1 MTKNNDLKEFNFSR
15 MPFVL
20 GFGGLIP
27 FVFCVIIIIL
37 DIDFSFNPTKALLYY
52 GSVILSFVGAISWGF
67 ATREQTK
74 KKLRQYLFL
83 WSVLPAL
90 LAFLALLI
98 SDTKSFLL
106 LILGFLIAYLV
117 DKKIN
122 QKLNIPSWYM
132 FLRLNLT
139 VIVILCLS
147 VGFMRDLF

>member
-37 DIDFSFNPTKALLYY
+37 DIDFSFDPTKAILYY

-67 ATREQTK
+67 ATREQTE

-117 DKKIN
+117 EKKIN
-122 QKLNIPSWYM
+122 KKLNIPSWYM
-132 FLRLNLT
+132 YLRLNLT
-139 VIVILCLS
+139 VILILCLR